1 MASALQAR
9 GPPPFGIARQPT
21 PRPWRRLTP
30 PKSLGVRIG
39 LIVASV
45 LFLLPLY
52 WMANSALKNI
62 DELSAF
68 PPTLYPHAPA
78 FENFVRAVTYI
89 PSGTF
94 LLNPVFRTTGVA
106 IAPAI
111 SNPLIAYGFSPIKCS
126 ARAIGFG

>member
-1 MASALQAR
+1 MAVAPQVREA
-9 GPPPFGIARQPT
+9 PPLAIARQPT
-21 PRPWRRLTP
+21 PRPWRRLKL

-78 FENFVRAVTYI
+78 FENFV
-89 PSGTF
+89 
-94 LLNPVFRTTGVA
+94 
-106 IAPAI
+106 
-111 SNPLIAYGFSPIKCS
+111 
-126 ARAIGFG
+126 